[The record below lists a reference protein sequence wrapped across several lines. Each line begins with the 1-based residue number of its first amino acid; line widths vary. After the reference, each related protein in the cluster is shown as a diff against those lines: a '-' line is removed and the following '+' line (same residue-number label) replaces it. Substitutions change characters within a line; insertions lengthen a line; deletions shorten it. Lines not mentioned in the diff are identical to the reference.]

1 MNGLTRKN
9 LMKYVGKGTQRFIG
23 TFKETGSETVN
34 HMCNSNTII
43 TAFIENVQV
52 ADREYAGN
60 HVWIKLQ
67 NSKQQKLINSL
78 KGGETIYFE
87 GEVREYTRE
96 NQTKDFGIECI
107 ENLFVFN
114 PEDLNVRS
122 TEEKVLR
129 LYKSG
134 VSNKHIACRLNL
146 KIKNIHDILRDNKL
160 LNRQATDCE
169 IAIANMVSNLYYNE
183 GFTPEAISK
192 LGNKPLNEVYEI
204 LNIKG

>member
-23 TFKETGSETVN
+23 TFKVTGSETVN

-114 PEDLNVRS
+114 PEDLNVRT

-134 VSNKHIACRLNL
+134 VSNKHIACRLNINMKL
-146 KIKNIHDILRDNKL
+146 IYDTLRDNNL
-160 LNRQATDCE
+160 LKREVTDSE
-169 IAIANMVSNLYYNE
+169 TANTTMVRNLYYVE
-183 GFTPEAISK
+183 GFTPELIAK

-204 LNIKG
+204 LKIKG

>member
-9 LMKYVGKGTQRFIG
+9 LMKYVGKGAQRFIG
-23 TFKETGSETVN
+23 TFKVTGSETVN

-52 ADREYAGN
+52 VDREYAGS

-114 PEDLNVRS
+114 PEDLNVRT

-134 VSNKHIACRLNL
+134 VSNKHIACRLNINMKL
-146 KIKNIHDILRDNKL
+146 IYDTLRDNNL
-160 LNRQATDCE
+160 LKREVTDSE
-169 IAIANMVSNLYYNE
+169 TANTTMVRNLYYIE
-183 GFTPEAISK
+183 GFTLEVIAK